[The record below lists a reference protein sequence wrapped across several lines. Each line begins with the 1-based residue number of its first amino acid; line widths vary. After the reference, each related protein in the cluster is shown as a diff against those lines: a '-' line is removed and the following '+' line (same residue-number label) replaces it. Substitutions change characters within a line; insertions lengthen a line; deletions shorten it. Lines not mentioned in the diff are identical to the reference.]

1 MGLIHFLSTF
11 YQFICFINFDHISK
25 ENELESLWEV
35 VRTVLLLSH
44 GQAQVEHEFSTSKE
58 LMDVNMKQRTLVA
71 KRAIV
76 DYVQHIGDVEK
87 VNINKSMIVAAACA
101 RSAYR
106 AYLDE
111 QTEAKKK
118 ATAKRKGESDAE
130 ELDKLKTRMQDR
142 NRM

>member
-1 MGLIHFLSTF
+1 M
-11 YQFICFINFDHISK
+11 Q
-25 ENELESLWEV
+25 NELLW
-35 VRTVLLLSH
+35 
-44 GQAQVEHEFSTSKE
+44 
-58 LMDVNMKQRTLVA
+58 N
-71 KRAIV
+71 V
-76 DYVQHIGDVEK
+76 DYLQHIGDVEK

-130 ELDKLKTRMQDR
+130 ELDKLKTRMQDW